1 MKTIISLSLLV
12 LITCFIWLVNIW
24 WFTMTSTPNTS
35 SLFLSPLSLSFSS
48 DSFSLAREQS
58 FGFFTDISNENWRI
72 LQQYHVKLFPN
83 YFIENSGGGQE
94 NLNKFSHPSDS
105 KGKISL
111 LDKTN
116 FWYGRN
122 FQVEFICPLARRMP
136 SDSMA
141 DGPKWVRYVVS
152 THGSGR
158 NEWNKKCVQNTNFR
172 ISSANT

>member
-1 MKTIISLSLLV
+1 MKKIISLFLLV

-24 WFTMTSTPNTS
+24 FTMTTTATNTS

-58 FGFFTDISNENWRI
+58 FGFFTDISNENWKI
-72 LQQYHVKLFPN
+72 LQDYHVKLFPN

-94 NLNKFSHPSDS
+94 NLNKFSHPNDS
-105 KGKISL
+105 KGKNSL
-111 LDKTN
+111 IGKTN

-136 SDSMA
+136 TDSMA
-141 DGPKWVRYVVS
+141 DGPKWVRHLCHFS
-152 THGSGR
+152 MHGSGR
-158 NEWNKKCVQNTNFR
+158 T
-172 ISSANT
+172 